1 MILEQIPLAKQVDL
15 AFAAMKE
22 ELQPLD
28 SGVVFFQIRNNAVG
42 KFGVKHF
49 PLEAKDGVI
58 MNQPCGMTEEQLKT
72 FRRLAVDALEHKR
85 NWTHGEIY
93 YEFALR
99 KGTLC
104 ASIQFESN
112 YNMAAL
118 FTKFTRND
126 KQ

>member
-15 AFAAMKE
+15 AFATMKE
-22 ELQPLD
+22 ELRPLD
-28 SGVVFFQIRNNAVG
+28 SGVVFFQIRNDAVG

-49 PLEAKDGVI
+49 PLETKNGVI
-58 MNQPCGMTEEQLKT
+58 MKEIGGMSEEQLKT
-72 FRRLAVDALEHKR
+72 FRRLAVDALEHKK

-93 YEFALR
+93 YEFAVR

-112 YNMAAL
+112 YNMATL
-118 FTKFTRND
+118 FTKFSRREE
-126 KQ
+126 Q